1 MTFVH
6 PWLLLGVAAAFIPLL
21 IHLFD
26 RRRPRPQPFPPLS
39 FVLRS
44 QRRTASRLRLR
55 RLILYALRTFLF
67 VAFPV
72 ALARPE
78 WRRQDIAPTI
88 ARGPAATAVL
98 LDASLSMRY
107 RDGEPLF
114 ERGRNEAR
122 AVLTTLQ
129 ASEAAALLICGLLPP
144 SRRAPTLDRR
154 ALLAEL
160 DGAAPSF
167 AAVDMTRCLEAAA
180 RSLEESPL
188 PKKRIVVISDFTA
201 RAFPA
206 GAVLPTVIGPDNKPV
221 RPEVVLRDVVPGKT
235 TLPNHAL
242 AGLKIQPA
250 PHAGPRA
257 FQLTFSVKN
266 YGPTPLHDLNVQ
278 LKAGDAVVAR
288 GFVEVPPGGTVEK
301 VFTHRFEVAGLVQGE
316 VSLDPD
322 NLPEDDHQAFVLQIP
337 AEQKALL
344 VNGAPSALRHRDEA
358 FFAEA
363 ALRASSSMVQLT
375 VRDAE
380 AAWREDFSHYALVLL
395 LNVEAPP
402 PEVAS
407 RLQRFVEAGGGL
419 FLAMGDRV
427 QPDLYDTRL
436 GALLPRPL
444 RVLKTASRPG
454 QTEGAAKLGE
464 VNERHPVFALFTGSA
479 EEGLL
484 SARFY
489 RYFLLEP
496 QAPGTGAEV
505 LAAFDDGA
513 PALVASRY
521 GKGRVALWTSTVD
534 RDWTDLPIRTAFLP
548 LMQRLC
554 AHLSGALEE
563 REPVRAQ
570 VGERLTLPAVQ
581 GRAAVR
587 MRSPSGGELPLGAQP
602 SGESLTPPLPEPGI
616 YWPLDASGSPLVG
629 LTFAAALD
637 PSESDLSRTP
647 PEAFSRAWGEDV
659 VVASSRSPERAPVP
673 LWTWLLLAAAF
684 ALFAEGLILRRT

>member
-322 NLPEDDHQAFVLQIP
+322 NLPEDDHQALGKP
-337 AEQKALL
+337 RRAE
-344 VNGAPSALRHRDEA
+344 GAPGERRTERAPASRRGLFRRSGAARVELDGAAHRA
-358 FFAEA
+358 GRGGRLARGLQPLCAGA
-363 ALRASSSMVQLT
+363 ALER
-375 VRDAE
+375 RG
-380 AAWREDFSHYALVLL
+380 
-395 LNVEAPP
+395 PP
-402 PEVAS
+402 
-407 RLQRFVEAGGGL
+407 AGGGFAATAFRRGGRRTVL
-419 FLAMGDRV
+419 GDGRS
-427 QPDLYDTRL
+427 
-436 GALLPRPL
+436 GATRPL
-444 RVLKTASRPG
+444 RHA
-454 QTEGAAKLGE
+454 
-464 VNERHPVFALFTGSA
+464 
-479 EEGLL
+479 
-484 SARFY
+484 
-489 RYFLLEP
+489 
-496 QAPGTGAEV
+496 
-505 LAAFDDGA
+505 
-513 PALVASRY
+513 
-521 GKGRVALWTSTVD
+521 
-534 RDWTDLPIRTAFLP
+534 
-548 LMQRLC
+548 
-554 AHLSGALEE
+554 
-563 REPVRAQ
+563 
-570 VGERLTLPAVQ
+570 GER
-581 GRAAVR
+581 
-587 MRSPSGGELPLGAQP
+587 S
-602 SGESLTPPLPEPGI
+602 
-616 YWPLDASGSPLVG
+616 
-629 LTFAAALD
+629 
-637 PSESDLSRTP
+637 
-647 PEAFSRAWGEDV
+647 
-659 VVASSRSPERAPVP
+659 
-673 LWTWLLLAAAF
+673 
-684 ALFAEGLILRRT
+684 